1 MVDSNANTGTAAVSA
16 AIDDPAGLTG
26 DRYRLSFDGAQWTL
40 RNETTGSAQTGAG
53 PAFSVDGV
61 TVTISGTPAAAAGI
75 RQCDLILK
83 VQNKPVQTPTEVQLA
98 VDRGQVGEPME
109 LTLQRNGEEL
119 IVEVRPRELPRNN

>member
-1 MVDSNANTGTAAVSA
+1 MWSA
-16 AIDDPAGLTG
+16 ARRPPP
-26 DRYRLSFDGAQWTL
+26 R
-40 RNETTGSAQTGAG
+40 
-53 PAFSVDGV
+53 
-61 TVTISGTPAAAAGI
+61 I